1 MFELLRSGSPAV
13 SSYIFKKVYNR
24 ISLDML
30 KKFTQPLI
38 NKKYVPYLIIF
49 SVSTYVVLSKLI
61 IEQNLRSLEL
71 ISIVALMGLII
82 YATVIHAR
90 EREQN
95 IASIETIPKK
105 VEPPVIGYLSDV
117 GQMRSVDE
125 DSILIIQSNPQIPNK
140 ISRQLLIV
148 ADGVGGHSKGEIA
161 SYFGV
166 KKVAEVIFPW
176 ISREGVDK
184 MFSKIIQG
192 SITEANTSILEY
204 TKDHPECEGMGTT
217 MTLALIDESTIYIGH
232 VGDTRAYLI
241 NKGNIERL
249 TKDHSQV
256 QELIDKG
263 EITEEEA
270 LHHPQ
275 RNVIT
280 RVVGYH
286 PKVECDLITRKIN
299 IGDRLLMCCDG
310 LTNYVRDAELNEIV
324 MSNEP
329 QTACNLL
336 VNLAN
341 QRGGS
346 DNISVIVTPEI
357 QAMRG

>member
-1 MFELLRSGSPAV
+1 M
-13 SSYIFKKVYNR
+13 
-24 ISLDML
+24 
-30 KKFTQPLI
+30 
-38 NKKYVPYLIIF
+38 IF
-49 SVSTYVVLSKLI
+49 SISIYVILSKLI
-61 IEQNLRSLEL
+61 LEQNLFELAL
-71 ISIVALMGLII
+71 ISIISLMGLII
-82 YATVIHAR
+82 YSTVIHSR

-95 IASIETIPKK
+95 IAPIKTIPEK

-117 GQMRSVDE
+117 GRVRSIDE
-125 DSILIIQSNPQIPNK
+125 DSILVINSNPQNSNK
-140 ISRQLLIV
+140 ISWQLLIV

-161 SYFGV
+161 SYLGV
-166 KKVAEVIFPW
+166 KRVAEVIFPW

-192 SITEANTSILEY
+192 SIDEANKSILEY
-204 TKDHPECEGMGTT
+204 TNDHPECKGMGTT

-241 NKGNIERL
+241 NKGSIIRL

-270 LHHPQ
+270 LYHPH

-280 RVVGYH
+280 RVVGAYS
-286 PKVECDLITRKIN
+286 KVECDLITRKIN
-299 IGDRLLMCCDG
+299 IGDRLLICCDG
-310 LTNYVRDAELNEIV
+310 LTNYVRDAELKEIAIF
-324 MSNEP
+324 NEP
-329 QTACNLL
+329 QTACKLL
-336 VNLAN
+336 VDLAN

-346 DNISVIVTPEI
+346 DNISVIITPEI
-357 QAMRG
+357 QDIQGKTNILLQ

>member
-1 MFELLRSGSPAV
+1 
-13 SSYIFKKVYNR
+13 
-24 ISLDML
+24 ML
-30 KKFTQPLI
+30 KKYARYIL
-38 NKKYVPYLIIF
+38 NKKYVPYLIIY
-49 SVSTYVVLSKLI
+49 SISIYVFLSKIFL
-61 IEQNLRSLEL
+61 EKDPLQDALEL
-71 ISIVALMGLII
+71 ISILSLMGLII
-82 YATVIHAR
+82 YSTIIHSR
-90 EREQN
+90 ERERK
-95 IASIETIPKK
+95 IIPIKTIPEK
-105 VEPPVIGYLSDV
+105 VDPLVIGYLSNV
-117 GQMRSVDE
+117 GKMRSIDE
-125 DSILIIQSNPQIPNK
+125 DSILVINSNPQNPNK

-161 SYFGV
+161 SYLGV
-166 KKVAEVIFPW
+166 KRLAEVIFPW

-192 SITEANTSILEY
+192 SIAEANKSILEY

-241 NKGNIERL
+241 NERSIVRL

-280 RVVGYH
+280 RVVGYYSE
-286 PKVECDLITRKIN
+286 VECDLVTSKIN
-299 IGDRLLMCCDG
+299 FGDRLLLCCDG
-310 LTNYVRDAELNEIV
+310 LTNYVRDAELKEIV
-324 MSNEP
+324 LFNEP
-329 QTACNLL
+329 QTACKIL
-336 VNLAN
+336 VELAN

-346 DNISVIVTPEI
+346 DNISVIITPEI
-357 QAMRG
+357 QIMQGKTNLI

>member
-1 MFELLRSGSPAV
+1 MV
-13 SSYIFKKVYNR
+13 
-24 ISLDML
+24 
-30 KKFTQPLI
+30 KKFIRPLI
-38 NKKYVPYLIIF
+38 NKKYVPYLVIF
-49 SVSTYVVLSKLI
+49 SISIYVILSHLTSGQNPSQYALELVSVLS
-61 IEQNLRSLEL
+61 
-71 ISIVALMGLII
+71 LMSLII

-95 IASIETIPKK
+95 TASIITVPEK

-117 GQMRSVDE
+117 GMMRTLDE
-125 DSILIIQSNPQIPNK
+125 DSILVINANPQIPNK

-161 SYFGV
+161 SYLGV
-166 KKVAEVIFPW
+166 KRAAEVIFPW

-192 SITEANTSILEY
+192 SFAEANTSILEY
-204 TKDHPECEGMGTT
+204 AKDNPGCEGMGTT
-217 MTLALIDESTIYIGH
+217 MTLALIDDSTIYIGH

-241 NKGNIERL
+241 NEGSIMRL
-249 TKDHSQV
+249 TKDHSLV

-263 EITEEEA
+263 EITEEES

-275 RNVIT
+275 KNVIT

-286 PKVECDLITRKIN
+286 PKVECELITRKIN
-299 IGDRLLMCCDG
+299 IGDRLLICCDG
-310 LTNYVRDAELNEIV
+310 LTNYVRDTELKEIV
-324 MSNEP
+324 MFNDS
-329 QTACNLL
+329 QIACKLL
-336 VNLAN
+336 VDLAN

-346 DNISVIVTPEI
+346 DNISVIITPEI
-357 QAMRG
+357 HAMRARGEMLPL